1 MSHHVWIDKDLLRSD
16 TFRSLKG
23 KSWLVYLDF
32 LRKRQWHKVKHKN
45 RSDSYVI
52 TNNGEIT
59 YSYKEAEMKGIS
71 KVQFRN
77 AVDELQAKGLIDIRE
92 YGSGGH
98 NRKQTKYFIDDR
110 WRKYGTPEFL
120 PPRKPRKKNN
130 KDGQGWAAYHAKK
143 KKTSV

>member
-1 MSHHVWIDKDLLRSD
+1 MSHHIWIDKDLLRSD

-32 LRKRQWHKVKHKN
+32 LRKRQWHRVKHKS

-77 AVDELQAKGLIDIRE
+77 AVDDLQAKGLIDIRE